1 MKGALDRSQNHHAI
15 GLAGQQSIRDQS
27 VTFEGYID
35 AQHRLT
41 DRLSHRGSNMRA
53 ISLVVLAVTGLV
65 VGTPLWAQ
73 QAWPQK
79 PVRLI
84 IGFAAGTSVDTMARL
99 AAARLQERWGQPVT
113 IEPVVG
119 AAGNLAAERV
129 AKAPP
134 DGQTLLWSGNAAI
147 VVNPA
152 LYPRLGYDPLTSF
165 APITLVVQ
173 TPNVLVV
180 HPSVPARSVR
190 ELIALAKARPGAL
203 TYASAGVG
211 TSTHIAGELLRVLA
225 GAELLH
231 VPYKG
236 AQGII
241 SDVVSGRVDM
251 TFANIGGAAP
261 EMVKQGRLRALA
273 VTSTRRSAL
282 LPEMPTIAE
291 SGFPGF
297 EAIAWFG
304 VLAPQGTPDRV
315 LNAAHRDIA
324 TVMASPELRSRYSDM
339 GLEVVANTPSEFAAV
354 IARELPKWRRL
365 VQEAGIK
372 LE

>member
-1 MKGALDRSQNHHAI
+1 MRKVSSGALA
-15 GLAGQQSIRDQS
+15 LA
-27 VTFEGYID
+27 
-35 AQHRLT
+35 
-41 DRLSHRGSNMRA
+41 
-53 ISLVVLAVTGLV
+53 GLV

-73 QAWPQK
+73 PAWPQK
-79 PVRLI
+79 PVRLV
-84 IGFAAGTSVDTMARL
+84 IGFAAGTSVDVMARL

-113 IEPVVG
+113 VEPVVG

-129 AKAPP
+129 AKASP

-152 LYPRLGYDPLTSF
+152 LYPRLGYDPLKSF
-165 APITLVVQ
+165 APISLVVQ

-180 HPSVPARSVR
+180 HPSVPAQSLA
-190 ELIALAKARPGAL
+190 ELIALAKGRRGGL

-211 TSTHIAGELLRVLA
+211 TSTHIAGELLRTLA
-225 GAELLH
+225 GADLVH

-241 SDVVSGRVDM
+241 PDVVSGRVDM

-261 EMVKQGRLRALA
+261 AMVKQGRLRALA
-273 VTSTRRSAL
+273 VTSARRSAL
-282 LPEMPTIAE
+282 LPDMPTIAE
-291 SGFPGF
+291 SGYPGF

-315 LNAAHRDIA
+315 LSAVHRDLAAVI
-324 TVMASPELRSRYSDM
+324 ASPEVRTRYAEM
-339 GLEVVANTPSEFAAV
+339 GLEVVANSPGEFAAV
-354 IARELPKWRRL
+354 IAQELPKWRRL